1 MKPNHKRS
9 IAVVAAG
16 LLALAGAGGTYAATK
31 SSGDT
36 ERKAFLDDVA
46 KRLKVDPKDL
56 TTALREAYFARLDA
70 AVKAGKLSKEEA
82 DAIKK
87 RIGSSGDVPFGP
99 FGGPGPGG
107 GPPGGGP
114 PGFFHRG
121 GPHGP
126 GGGGPLFGG
135 IDAAAKFLGLTRA
148 ELGEQLRSGKSLAD
162 VAKDKGKSVDDLK
175 SAIKAEVKSK
185 LDDAVDK
192 KRLTQ
197 DQADAILKDVDAHL
211 DDFVNGKPGNGL
223 RGKRGNFRGFHGPPP
238 SGSAPGNFD
247 GVAPQAGGGQI

>member
-1 MKPNHKRS
+1 MKPKHKRS

-70 AVKAGKLSKEEA
+70 AVKAGRLTQAQA

-87 RIGSSGDVPFGP
+87 RIGSSGDVPFLGP

-107 GPPGGGP
+107 GPPG
-114 PGFFHRG
+114 FHRG
-121 GPHGP
+121 GPHG
-126 GGGGPLFGG
+126 GGALFGG

-175 SAIKAEVKSK
+175 SAIKAGVKSQ
-185 LDDAVDK
+185 LDDAVGK

-197 DQADAILKDVDAHL
+197 AKADEILKDLDGRL
-211 DDFVNGKPGNGL
+211 DDIVNGKGKGL
-223 RGKRGNFRGFHGPPP
+223 RGGKRGNFKGFRGPPP
-238 SGSAPGNFD
+238 SGAAPGNFD
-247 GVAPQAGGGQI
+247 GVVPQAGGGQI